1 MSPPSGWLA
10 SSAVYWHVTGIGRLE
25 RDRWRHL
32 LCEDLSRLNLCAPL
46 CQYGQ
51 IIDGGLNKR
60 RIPAPFP
67 QLLPE
72 TWNFSFLRTRREKK
86 LSLLAFI
93 SYARNQQS
101 WRLNSSLCTHLR
113 DSYLLNSNSLWELR
127 DKRIRSRVVK
137 KTNNYCI
144 ERCIKTFITS
154 LDFFFYV
161 RYVNVLTGSKY
172 QTVFMSILIPQSSS
186 SSKRIHLRSIIASR
200 KKKPTTEHI
209 IPIIKVERGSR
220 TFFFFLSS
228 WIDPSLFAVRSPKLD
243 IKCIYAYPLHFPS
256 HVNKELLLHGT
267 FTCLLSCSWSLSHK
281 PPSFA
286 EKKILTLAPL
296 TRFNTTLELY
306 RAIYIAYTHR

>member
-154 LDFFFYV
+154 LDFFLCKVRKCVYRIKVPNGFYV
-161 RYVNVLTGSKY
+161 DPYSPIIIIIETDPSPFYN
-172 QTVFMSILIPQSSS
+172 SITKKETDNGTHHSNY
-186 SSKRIHLRSIIASR
+186 KSR
-200 KKKPTTEHI
+200 KREQD
-209 IPIIKVERGSR
+209 
-220 TFFFFLSS
+220 FFFLSFQL
-228 WIDPSLFAVRSPKLD
+228 DRSFSF
-243 IKCIYAYPLHFPS
+243 CCPLP
-256 HVNKELLLHGT
+256 
-267 FTCLLSCSWSLSHK
+267 
-281 PPSFA
+281 
-286 EKKILTLAPL
+286 
-296 TRFNTTLELY
+296 
-306 RAIYIAYTHR
+306 